1 MRTVDL
7 GTDPE
12 ILDTVESFIETEM
25 NLNKKIDVNDVY
37 SDQE

>member
-1 MRTVDL
+1 LRTVDL

>member
-25 NLNKKIDVNDVY
+25 KLNKKIDVNDVY

>member
-1 MRTVDL
+1 LRTVDL

-25 NLNKKIDVNDVY
+25 KLNKKIDVNDVY